1 MDITTS
7 NIPWLYP
14 RRVTYTEARVWWV
27 EMVPMYMVADTG
39 TAAGLVA
46 YRKVHRVERGK

>member
-27 EMVPMYMVADTG
+27 EIVPMYMVASTG
-39 TAAGLVA
+39 KAAGLVA
-46 YRKVHRVERGK
+46 YREVHRVVRG

>member
-7 NIPWLYP
+7 NIPWLYS

-27 EMVPMYMVADTG
+27 ETVPMYIVAGTG
-39 TAAGLVA
+39 ITAGLVA
-46 YRKVHRVERGK
+46 YREVNRVVRG